1 MKYFVKKVN
10 TLIIT
15 LLIISLVTFLAFQ
28 IIPGDSAVSALGMD
42 ATPDQIEEL
51 REQLGYN
58 KSIPERYLSWIG
70 GVLAGDFGTSTYY
83 HIPVK
88 ELIDDRFQVTLAL
101 GIIAII
107 MIIIISVPIGII
119 GAKREGS
126 ILDTSIIFLSQ
137 VGMAIPPFF
146 LGMIFTLVFGIILK
160 WFAPGKFIGPSES
173 FWGFIKYLIFPA
185 ISVAVPKIAMM
196 VKYIRS
202 SVLRQLKLDYV
213 RTARSKGNT
222 ENAVLYKHVLKN
234 ALIPIITFLAMI
246 MSEVLAGSIIIEQVF
261 SLPGL
266 GRLLVVAIGNRDFAV
281 VQTIV
286 LYISIL
292 VIGMN
297 FVVDLLYQ
305 YIDPRVKGDTL
316 F

>member
-28 IIPGDSAVSALGMD
+28 IIPGDSAVNALGMD

-58 KSIPERYLSWIG
+58 KSVPQRYILWIS
-70 GVLAGDFGTSTYY
+70 GVLTGDFGSSSYY

-88 ELIDDRFQVTLAL
+88 ELIDGRFQVTLAL

-119 GAKREGS
+119 GAKKEGS

-160 WFAPGKFIGPSES
+160 WFVPGKFIGPSES

-185 ISVAVPKIAMM
+185 ISLAVPKIAMM
-196 VKYIRS
+196 GKYIRS

-286 LYISIL
+286 LYTSIL